1 MPWSSESDRYRPG
14 PMSALR
20 STATRL
26 GSAAVPLLPGL
37 AVVAVLVAVA
47 RGVNEVASTVSALV
61 AAVFLGALLA
71 NTVGVD
77 ARLEPGLR
85 FAAKKLLRIGVVL
98 LGLRLSLDDVTEL
111 GGPALAVVAGTVLV
125 TFVGT
130 QWLGRRIGL
139 SEDLSL
145 LVATGYSICGA
156 SAIAAMEPM
165 TDADEEETAAA
176 IGLVTVFGTL
186 SIVTLPWIGA
196 LVDLDDNDFGS
207 WIGAATHDVAQVVAA
222 ASTASAA
229 AVAAAIVVKLTRVV
243 LLAPMVAYVSWRRRS
258 RLTDQGARPP
268 LVPLFVAGFLAAIA
282 VRSAEVL
289 SDDAL
294 SLARDLEGVLLA
306 AAMVGLGTGVRL
318 DRMRRLGAR
327 PLVLG
332 VLSWLVVA
340 GVSLI
345 GVLVVQGV

>member
-1 MPWSSESDRYRPG
+1 M
-14 PMSALR
+14 
-20 STATRL
+20 TATTSTTARVT
-26 GSAAVPLLPGL
+26 AYARPLVPGL
-37 AVVAVLVAVA
+37 VLVAVFVVIA
-47 RGVNEVASTVSALV
+47 RGINEVASTVSALV

-71 NTVGVD
+71 NTVGID
-77 ARLEPGLR
+77 PRLEPGLK

-111 GGPALAVVAGTVLV
+111 GGPALAVVAGTVLA

-139 SEDLSL
+139 SEDMSL

-156 SAIAAMEPM
+156 SAIAAMESM

-186 SIVTLPWIGA
+186 SIITLPWIGA
-196 LVDLDDNDFGS
+196 LLDLDDNDFGS
-207 WIGAATHDVAQVVAA
+207 WVGASTHDVAQVVAA
-222 ASTASAA
+222 ASTASAT

-258 RLTDQGARPP
+258 RLTEEGSRPP
-268 LVPLFVAGFLAAIA
+268 LLPLFVAGFLAAIA
-282 VRSAEVL
+282 VRTADVL
-289 SDDAL
+289 SADAL
-294 SLARDLEGVLLA
+294 SFAKDVEGILLA

-318 DRMRRLGAR
+318 DRMRKLGSK

-332 VLSWLVVA
+332 VMSWVVVA
-340 GVSLI
+340 GVSLA
-345 GVLVVQGV
+345 GVLLIR